1 MSSDLS
7 FMDRLT
13 NNHRSYQDK
22 KKSEPV
28 VLEYNY
34 EIPIKSNEPS
44 VEVLADKIIVIA
56 ETSCSYKCGKVGIPI
71 LPVVLSK
78 TDYKISPRDERYFS
92 HSITPIPSSHNAV
105 ASLPSYA
112 YLYCYIED
120 SNGYSF
126 EEYYTGSDGALKK
139 LQTLWSEDFEERSN
153 KPGQIQV
160 QNIDESTNDSIEEDV
175 QPFNCTKANHSTL
188 DSKFITL
195 LQGDI
200 AWLMVS
206 HVKLS
211 KATLKKYVDNKELR
225 NKRMQKFIADDLTG
239 NKNTVNMSVN
249 ETGYIKSFSRR
260 KQLAQGKDIAS
271 RVDVLEQSGGKDI
284 SGGTVA
290 ATALYRSM
298 ERSITEYDEAL
309 ASEIKPM
316 MVALPD
322 AVGEVLAAAEKRNY
336 LLKKLDDKY
345 KDKSKIREQ
354 VNAIIIDNIRQSL
367 EASVEY
373 DSTVPQAPGTMGY
386 HITGRNEISQKNNKN
401 IYNYINQAKF
411 QAVLEEAK
419 KSRQDKAAIA
429 AARQTFVEAIT
440 NPEFARVMREDFP
453 KNDEDSHVGYAQI
466 IAQAIQGIGIDE
478 SNIGIPDSIWADY
491 QPEQASGMSAK
502 QEFEQ
507 SLLPCITGD
516 TSIEDNWLI
525 KALIGLDQEDI
536 NRMQNAPTFENLARA
551 SDFVGTATNW
561 AMAFKAEKQKQ
572 NIKANIARDI
582 QRLNDLA
589 NYKAQVVQTLS
600 SNMAHIK
607 DNHKLLY
614 KLDLWTQATVHQATG
629 FKLAQRVLRYSPE
642 AVLKWSEQRLSRS
655 INKAKPHAMLLPAS
669 IDNRVVS
676 SASSVQ
682 TPIAIDLVNSHGV
695 NQTALD
701 IFDKSANG
709 NEHARTVV
717 TMYASEDIA
726 RTTQTINEDITRQVA
741 QLNRDLDPISGQYSQ
756 LERQSAGKAALV
768 SVGIGLFQLR
778 SIWMGKSSL
787 GSMARRGDRLGLE
800 FMTGYAST
808 TLALTTASLDVA
820 NAGLQ
825 MKAARSAW
833 VVRLSLSV
841 GVLGAVGAGF
851 EVYSLELSQQRM
863 KESGSTTSAQAIGVA
878 QVSAGVAGVA
888 GVGYG
893 LLAFTGIGAFAL
905 PWLGAIIAIA
915 WGVSL
920 IAQWVAFRYD
930 KGHILPVHY
939 WLDAGVFGNKAMLN
953 DEYPNN
959 PFKTQAMSSL
969 EQDMHAYSLALTEI
983 QVNPKFATN
992 TANFRQTLS
1001 GQIEIALS
1009 QWNDDSELVVE
1020 FIGIGSRELGLDR
1033 KSFSIDTLIQQN
1045 KAVKTTE
1052 GLKVTLDIPKTS
1064 HFQAQY
1070 LGSYKEGTRD
1080 PSKEND
1086 MQKAREK
1093 AQANPNRQIEQLRVV
1108 VLYSLNPSINPHYQL
1123 RTTVTS

>member
-13 NNHRSYQDK
+13 SNHKISQDK
-22 KKSEPV
+22 KKAEPI
-28 VLEYNY
+28 VLELEY
-34 EIPIKSNEPS
+34 EIPTDDPS
-44 VEVLADKIIVIA
+44 VILDTIIVTA
-56 ETSCSYKCGKVGIPI
+56 TKKCDYGCGKTGIPI

-78 TDYKISPRDERYFS
+78 IDYKVTPQDERYFPHNIVS
-92 HSITPIPSSHNAV
+92 TPSSHTAV
-105 ASLPSYA
+105 ASLPSHA
-112 YLYCYIED
+112 YLYCYIE
-120 SNGYSF
+120 YSEEYYF
-126 EEYYTGSDGALKK
+126 EEYYTGADGALKCIQSYSDK
-139 LQTLWSEDFEERSN
+139 DFEERANGS
-153 KPGQIQV
+153 GQIAV
-160 QNIDESTNDSIEEDV
+160 QNIDESDGDTSDEDV
-175 QPFNCTKANHSTL
+175 QPFTCSRKEHSTL
-188 DSKFITL
+188 DSKYITL
-195 LQGDI
+195 LQGDT

-206 HVKLS
+206 HAKLTKS
-211 KATLKKYVDNKELR
+211 ALKRYVDDETLR
-225 NKRMQKFIADDLTG
+225 NKRMQKFVTDELTG
-239 NKNTVNMSVN
+239 NKHTVNMNTN
-249 ETGYIKSFSRR
+249 EVGYIKSFSQR
-260 KQLAQGKDIAS
+260 KQLAQGGDIKEKIN
-271 RVDVLEQSGGKDI
+271 VLEKNGNSDVSGSVIAASSLYQS
-284 SGGTVA
+284 
-290 ATALYRSM
+290 M
-298 ERSITEYDEAL
+298 QRSIAEDDEDLAL
-309 ASEIKPM
+309 EIKPM

-322 AVGEVLAAAEKRNY
+322 PVGEVIAAAEKRNY
-336 LLKKLDDKY
+336 LLKKLDDSQ
-345 KDKSKIREQ
+345 KDKGKIREQ
-354 VNAIIIDNIRQSL
+354 VNAIIIDNIKSSMEAANQSSIH
-367 EASVEY
+367 E
-373 DSTVPQAPGTMGY
+373 QHGY
-386 HITGRNEISQKNNKN
+386 SRAGLSRNHKEESAVGRN
-401 IYNYINQAKF
+401 IYKYIKESKF
-411 QAVLEEAK
+411 KAVLAAAK
-419 KSRQDKAAIA
+419 KSRTDKAAIA
-429 AARQTFVEAIT
+429 AARQTFIGAIT
-440 NPEFARVMREDFP
+440 RPEFAFVMREDFIE
-453 KNDEDSHVGYAQI
+453 NDAGSHVGYAQV
-466 IAQAIQGIGIDE
+466 IAEATQGIGIDE
-478 SNIGIPDSIWADY
+478 RNIGIPDSIWADY
-491 QPEQASGMSAK
+491 EPEKIEGMTAK

-525 KALIGLDQEDI
+525 KALIGLNQEDI
-536 NRMQNAPTFENLARA
+536 NRMQDAPTFENLARA

-561 AMAFKAEKQKQ
+561 AMAFKAERQKRK
-572 NIKANIARDI
+572 IKANIARDI

-589 NYKAQVVQTLS
+589 NYKAQVVQTIS
-600 SNMAHIK
+600 SNMSHIK
-607 DNHKLLY
+607 DNNKWLY
-614 KLDLWTQATVHQATG
+614 RVDLWTQATVHQATG

-655 INKAKPHAMLLPAS
+655 INKAKPHATLLPAS

-682 TPIAIDLVNSHGV
+682 TPIAIDLVKSHGV

-741 QLNRDLDPISGQYSQ
+741 QLNSDLDPINGQYSQ

-787 GSMARRGDRLGLE
+787 GSMAARGDRAGLE
-800 FMTGYAST
+800 FMTAYAST
-808 TLALTTASLDVA
+808 TLALTTASLDAA

-851 EVYSLELSQQRM
+851 EVYSLNISRERHAESKSGISEAATGIAQLSAV
-863 KESGSTTSAQAIGVA
+863 T
-878 QVSAGVAGVA
+878 AGVSGAAIALG
-888 GVGYG
+888 
-893 LLAFTGIGAFAL
+893 FTM
-905 PWLGAIIAIA
+905 PWLVGIMAVA

-930 KGHILPVHY
+930 KDHILPIHY

-953 DEYPNN
+953 SKYPNN
-959 PFKTQAMSSL
+959 PFKIQAMGSI

-1033 KSFSIDTLIQQN
+1033 KSFNIETLKRQN
-1045 KAVKTTE
+1045 KAMITE
-1052 GLKVTLDIPKTS
+1052 AGLQVTLDIPKTS

-1070 LGSYKEGTRD
+1070 LGSYREGTRD
-1080 PSKEND
+1080 PNKERD
-1086 MQKAREK
+1086 MQEASERAQVNAGREVDK
-1093 AQANPNRQIEQLRVV
+1093 LRAVV
-1108 VLYSLNPSINPHYQL
+1108 KYALNPSMNPYYQL
-1123 RTTVTS
+1123 RTSVTSQ